1 MGNGRLAWLRLAA
14 GLMLMVTLVGLAA
27 GCRRGPATGASITLA
42 GSTSVQPFAELLA
55 EEYMAKGKPSI
66 NVQGGGSS
74 AGIQAAE
81 TGAAQIGMSSRELK
95 PDEKAALRE
104 FPIAHDAI
112 AIIVNPSNHLD
123 GLTSAQVRG
132 VFSGVIRNWKDL
144 GGPDKA
150 ITVISREE
158 GSGTRGSFDE
168 MIMKNAEVTPAAL
181 VQDSNGSVRETVA
194 GDPFAIGYLSL
205 GLVDQRVRAVKLDG
219 VAATLATARSNQYP
233 VVRPFLFL
241 TQGEPSGTVKDFIDY
256 VLGVEGQKVLYR
268 EGLVPVNPNV
278 GQ

>member
-1 MGNGRLAWLRLAA
+1 
-14 GLMLMVTLVGLAA
+14 
-27 GCRRGPATGASITLA
+27 
-42 GSTSVQPFAELLA
+42 
-55 EEYMAKGKPSI
+55 MAKGKPSV

-112 AIIVNPSNHLD
+112 AIIVNPANHLE

-132 VFSGVIRNWKDL
+132 IFSGVIRNWRDL
-144 GGPDKA
+144 GGPDKP

-168 MIMKNAEVTPAAL
+168 MIMKDAEVTPAAL

-194 GDPFAIGYLSL
+194 SDPYAIGYLSL

-219 VAATLATARSNQYP
+219 VTPTLATARSKEYP

-241 TQGEPSGTVKDFIDY
+241 TRGEPTGAVKDFIAF
-256 VLGVEGQKVLYR
+256 VLGPEGQKTLLR
-268 EGLVPVNPNV
+268 EGLVPIDPNV

>member
-1 MGNGRLAWLRLAA
+1 MGKGGLTWRWFCA
-14 GLMLMVTLVGLAA
+14 GLALVALTGLVV
-27 GCRRGPATGASITLA
+27 GCRRAPAAGASITLA

-55 EEYMAKGKPSI
+55 EDYMSKGGKQSV

-95 PDEKAALRE
+95 PDEKAVLYQ

-112 AIIVNPSNHLD
+112 AIIVNPTNHLD

-132 VFSGVIRNWKDL
+132 IFSGVIRNWKDL

-168 MIMKNAEVTPAAL
+168 MIMKDAEVSPAAL

-194 GDPFAIGYLSL
+194 GDPYAIGYLSL
-205 GLVDQRVRAVKLDG
+205 GLVDPRVRAVKLDG
-219 VAATLATARSNQYP
+219 VEATLATARSKEYP

-241 TQGEPSGTVKDFIDY
+241 TKAEPTGTAKDFIDY
-256 VLGVEGQKVLYR
+256 VLSPEGQKILLR
-268 EGLVPVNPNV
+268 EGLVPVDPNV

>member
-95 PDEKAALRE
+95 PDEQAQLVE
-104 FPIAHDAI
+104 TVIAQDAI
-112 AIIVNPSNHLD
+112 AVVVHPSNPVGALS
-123 GLTSAQVRG
+123 LEQTRQI
-132 VFSGVIRNWKDL
+132 FSGQVTNWRAV
-144 GGPDKA
+144 GGPDKPIHA
-150 ITVISREE
+150 VTREE
-158 GSGTRGSFDE
+158 GSGTRGAFQELVMGKSD
-168 MIMKNAEVTPAAL
+168 INPGSI
-181 VQDSNGSVRETVA
+181 VQDSNGAVRQVVA
-194 GDPFAIGYLSL
+194 DDPNAIGYISL
-205 GLVDQRVRAVKLDG
+205 GLVNEQVKPVSVGKVPPTHENVVDG
-219 VAATLATARSNQYP
+219 SYALK
-233 VVRPFLFL
+233 RPFLFV
-241 TQGEPSGTVKDFIDY
+241 QKGPQSAAAESFIKY
-256 VLGVEGQKVLYR
+256 TLSPEGQQLLVS
-268 EGLVPVNPNV
+268 EGLVPAKK
-278 GQ
+278 